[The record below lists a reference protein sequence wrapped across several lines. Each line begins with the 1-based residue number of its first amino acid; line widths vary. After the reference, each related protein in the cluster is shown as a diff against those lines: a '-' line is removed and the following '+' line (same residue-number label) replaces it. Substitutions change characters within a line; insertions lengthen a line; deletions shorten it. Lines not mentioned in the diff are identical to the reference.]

1 MLPPSVLRSVAD
13 RIGGAVLVSTR
24 VGSLVGENLPSLHL
38 LGNSSRREVCAFK
51 SRPGRVQTPLVR
63 ASSAR
68 EASFSIPW
76 TGSSQLP
83 EKMTMRPIPANSLY
97 VSTPTWWLESRFHFS
112 FAEYYNSEKSDF
124 GVLRVLNDDLV
135 KPKAGFGTHSH
146 RDMEIFTYVV
156 DGNLTHKDSIG
167 TSETLERGAV
177 QYMSAGTGIRHSE
190 MNNNDELLRFLQI
203 WIKPERRG
211 LKPNYGSR
219 VFKKEDRHNKIQQVV
234 TDFKKFESEND
245 SGEGV
250 IPIHQDCNIY
260 VSEADP
266 AVDQDFVLS
275 KGRQAYLVC
284 IEGKLSVS
292 DLVHLDTRDAVEVS
306 IEEYNI

>member
-1 MLPPSVLRSVAD
+1 M
-13 RIGGAVLVSTR
+13 
-24 VGSLVGENLPSLHL
+24 
-38 LGNSSRREVCAFK
+38 K
-51 SRPGRVQTPLVR
+51 
-63 ASSAR
+63 
-68 EASFSIPW
+68 
-76 TGSSQLP
+76 
-83 EKMTMRPIPANSLY
+83 PIPASSLY

-112 FAEYYNSEKSDF
+112 FAEYYNPENAEF

-156 DGNLTHKDSIG
+156 NGSLTHKDSIG
-167 TSETLERGAV
+167 TSETLGRGAV

-203 WIKPERRG
+203 WIKPERHG

-219 VFKKEDRHNKIQQVV
+219 IFKKEDRHNTIQHVV
-234 TDFKKFESEND
+234 TDFNRYEGEKD
-245 SGEGV
+245 LGEGV

-260 VSEADP
+260 VSEAD
-266 AVDQDFVLS
+266 AGVDQQFVLS

-284 IEGKLSVS
+284 IEGKLSIS
-292 DLVHLDTRDAVEVS
+292 DLVNLNIRDAVEIQAKAS
-306 IEEYNI
+306 EDLPLQLKADKDAGAHFLLIEMALA